1 MPVNNAAKRG
11 LIIFSDALSAFKN
24 KLKPAETP
32 NGAFEFQDIKKYL
45 ETVEVWFGKSAELR
59 KQELL
64 GDNEEIQFDTDFE

>member
-1 MPVNNAAKRG
+1 MAK
-11 LIIFSDALSAFKN
+11 FN
-24 KLKPAETP
+24 YEKLFDWLMEYYK
-32 NGAFEFQDIKKYL
+32 FEFQDIKKYL